1 MEKSTTLDFRLA
13 VRVKQDSGL
22 LKLRPMVVTMNT
34 RLKTGGCDDEHT
46 INNNTTIQT
55 SGCTDIS
62 DVLYTSDII
71 ASISKLIVQSPVGK

>member
-1 MEKSTTLDFRLA
+1 M
-13 VRVKQDSGL
+13 
-22 LKLRPMVVTMNT
+22 TMNT

-62 DVLYTSDII
+62 DALYPSDII
-71 ASISKLIVQSPVGK
+71 ASISKLIVHSPVGK